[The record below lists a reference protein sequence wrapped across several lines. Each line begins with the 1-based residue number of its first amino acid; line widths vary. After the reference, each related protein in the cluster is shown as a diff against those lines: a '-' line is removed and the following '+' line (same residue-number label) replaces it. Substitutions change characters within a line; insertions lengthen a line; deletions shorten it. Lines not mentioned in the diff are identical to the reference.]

1 VTPYTIVNYSSRVV
15 TVKTVYY
22 TNNDRLKVYVIQ
34 PGEKVDYEVDYE
46 EEVRHLMRETS
57 EEVVKK

>member
-1 VTPYTIVNYSSRVV
+1 MNYSSRVV

>member
-1 VTPYTIVNYSSRVV
+1 MTPYTIVNYSSRVV